1 MSQGKSVLLAA
12 ACGMFAIGHAEA
24 AINCVAPPVLVAPLS
39 YVNLCPGDSG
49 FPKDVRAG
57 GKDVY
62 IQLPTTRRCS
72 ASLMV
77 TGAKNVRITGGHFV
91 QGDASPATITIRNL
105 TSAATEPAGTIFID
119 GVNIDVNG
127 KAADAIRT
135 YNYKGNLV
143 LQNANVRGSNGDVI
157 HAQNG
162 GPLASLTMQNVTAIT
177 GLQGLFTPY
186 RLSTG
191 HGTRKLTL
199 DRVQFAYDPKY
210 SKNPLRLLYMGSAD
224 NFTDR
229 VPDLGSTFSS
239 VYLDGLL
246 WKQAFYKA
254 SYAEPAPSTTCS
266 TYATKHKVTGS
277 VCQGPP
283 ASEFAPAAQ
292 VGLTYSR
299 SFFCSPPVPPDVC
312 AAGTTPPPQA
322 AAAGLTKLAFCDN
335 FSTDTVARGTTAQE
349 RDITGTKKWTTER
362 ASTFGSVPP
371 TSADSFRFH
380 SDGTLTVQPDQ
391 QQFNWFMSSTV
402 LRNDALKGFWIAKKP
417 KWYVEIR
424 WKFQKGTSIEQLPAF
439 WSMDTCHLYGKPA
452 ACRGSY
458 YIEPDFWEYYF
469 AVTATHYH
477 KEGDGGPN
485 LARCN
490 DQNASNGVAENQWF
504 TAGTLVTDVPEMK
517 YYKNDQLTFTRRTST
532 PCVAYNG
539 SGMNTAAFITD
550 LKDGDYP
557 ILIGSRDNEIITI
570 DYVRVWLAP

>member
-1 MSQGKSVLLAA
+1 
-12 ACGMFAIGHAEA
+12 
-24 AINCVAPPVLVAPLS
+24 
-39 YVNLCPGDSG
+39 
-49 FPKDVRAG
+49 
-57 GKDVY
+57 
-62 IQLPTTRRCS
+62 
-72 ASLMV
+72 V

-91 QGDASPATITIRNL
+91 QGDAALATITIRNL
-105 TSAATEPAGTIFID
+105 TTAATEPAGTIFID
-119 GVNIDVNG
+119 GLNIDVNG
-127 KAADAIRT
+127 KTADAIRT
-135 YNYKGNLV
+135 YNHKGNLV
-143 LQNANVRGSNGDVI
+143 LQNANVRGSIGDVI

-224 NFTDR
+224 NSTDR

-335 FSTDTVARGTTAQE
+335 FSTDTVARGTTAAE

-362 ASTFGSVPP
+362 AALFGTVPP
-371 TSADSFRFH
+371 TPAENFVFNA
-380 SDGTLTVQPDQ
+380 DGTLTVTPSQ
-391 QQFNWFMSSTV
+391 QQFQWFMSSTV
-402 LRNDALKGFWIAKKP
+402 LRDSVLKGFWIAKKP
-417 KWYVEIR
+417 KFYAEIR
-424 WKFQKGTSIEQLPAF
+424 WKFKKGTSTAQQPAF
-439 WSMDTCHLYGKPA
+439 WSIDACNIYGKPA
-452 ACRGSY
+452 LCSAKNNNRF
-458 YIEPDFWEYYF
+458 IEPDFWEYYF
-469 AVTATHYH
+469 AAWGTHYYENSAPV
-477 KEGDGGPN
+477 KN
-485 LARCN
+485 LARCT
-490 DQNASNGVAENQWF
+490 DQNGNIRVNEDQWF

-517 YYKNDQLTFTRRTST
+517 YYKDEQLLFTRTTSS
-532 PCVAYNG
+532 PCLEQNT
-539 SGMNTAAFITD
+539 SGVKTASFIAE